1 MELKE
6 AFGASLRHVRHQ
18 KGLTQ
23 EDFSIVSSRTNISL
37 LERGATN
44 PTLEKLDELCQVL
57 DVHPVSLLSACYM
70 RKAGDTDVESFL
82 ERVKKELQFIVSP
95 PPHS

>member
-1 MELKE
+1 MELKD

-44 PTLEKLDELCQVL
+44 PTLEKLAELCQVL

-70 RKAGDTDVESFL
+70 RKEGETDVETFL
-82 ERVKKELQFIVSP
+82 ARINRELQFIVNAP
-95 PPHS
+95 AT

>member
-23 EDFSIVSSRTNISL
+23 EDFSIVSSRTNVSL

-44 PTLEKLDELCQVL
+44 PTLEKLEELCQVL

-70 RKAGDTDVESFL
+70 RKEGATDVESFL
-82 ERVKKELQFIVSP
+82 ARVNKELQFIVNIPST
-95 PPHS
+95 